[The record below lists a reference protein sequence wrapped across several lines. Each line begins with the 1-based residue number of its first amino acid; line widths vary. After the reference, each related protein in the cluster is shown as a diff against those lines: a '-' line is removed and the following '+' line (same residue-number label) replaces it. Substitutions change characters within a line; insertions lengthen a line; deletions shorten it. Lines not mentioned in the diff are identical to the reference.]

1 MYIKS
6 GVIDNS
12 SNTLTILP
20 VVQSRGRSLIDIFLP
35 WIQKGTLDGPD
46 PEHVGTSL
54 MCVNLSLQV
63 MKLLLLRSSAASVR
77 SVLSG

>member
-6 GVIDNS
+6 GVIDS
-12 SNTLTILP
+12 SRNMLTILP
-20 VVQSRGRSLIDIFLP
+20 VFQSRGRSLIDIFLP
-35 WIQKGTLDGPD
+35 QIQKGTVGGTD

-54 MCVNLSLQV
+54 MCVNLCLQV

-77 SVLSG
+77 SVLLE